1 MPNEYLKDGDISFV
15 GLNSRDNPSSLPK
28 GIVSRSQNFRLD
40 RGIAQTRK
48 GLQRKTIGSIINQN
62 IFGAGTYIQ
71 PNGQEIIVLVVANGL
86 YTYNPQTETL
96 SSKIYFPNHVTG
108 KTLTCS
114 DSITVTI
121 NSVAHGLN
129 VGDKVYVE
137 ASQNGYTGLFVITI
151 KTNDTFT
158 YTMPAVASH
167 GPVGL
172 VSCSYSASEL
182 ITTTD
187 GCDVC
192 SAMDKIFISRGFD
205 KRPLMWDLANTI
217 IALPSHGTGVEF
229 PNCST
234 LLYYANRLV
243 AIGKY
248 HLEPNSLRNYDS
260 ISVSNYLD
268 YTDWD
273 VADVFTVNNGSND
286 QLVGVSPWTLNEF
299 LVFMR
304 NSIYYVS
311 VGSDRY
317 VTGAPLSTDSY
328 IKTLATDIG
337 CSARKSVV
345 QAGGGVFFLSDNGVY
360 FLQPQQS
367 SQDSMKLLTMSDPI
381 SAPIDD
387 IIQRINKNYSSN
399 AVATYWNNRYY
410 LAVPLDNSTVNN
422 TVLVFNFIL
431 KQWESVDTYPTLV
444 QTGNSLVAYTAS
456 FYTTLVT
463 ANYYYLNV
471 QKYTTPRHGLAVGDY
486 INLSFGKA
494 YLGATVTNYRL
505 PDGTYKVVNI
515 TENNSVL
522 PFFDT
527 TFSVEI
533 PKSSFVIQPYD
544 GTNWIFTGT
553 DDCTFSKAESV
564 SLKDFIVVKKDNQRR
579 MFLIDNYQGIFL
591 TEQLD
596 HDEFGNSTGGPIL
609 PIPIANVDTNENIA
623 KGLYGNLILV
633 SPLDAN
639 GNPNPNV
646 IILDPLAFTKNDILA
661 VLETRQYTMDS
672 ITDKRFSS
680 YEANILTAG
689 GERVETYAEIIN
701 PDVSVKVDSLG
712 SSSLEDYNRSNPV
725 RKIGSG
731 ATLKF
736 VSYSKRPS
744 IRSAFIYATQQK
756 KNNINKE

>member
-62 IFGAGTYIQ
+62 IFGAGTYIL
-71 PNGQEIIVLVVANGL
+71 PSGQEIIVLVVANGL
-86 YTYNPQTETL
+86 FTYNPQTETL
-96 SSKIYFPNHVTG
+96 SAKVYFPNHITG
-108 KTLTCS
+108 KSFTCA
-114 DSITVTI
+114 DSINVTI
-121 NSVAHGLN
+121 NSTAHGLV

-137 ASQNGYTGLFVITI
+137 ASQNGYTGLFTVFSVT
-151 KTNDTFT
+151 TDTFS
-158 YTMPAVASH
+158 YVMPAVASH

-172 VSCSYSASEL
+172 ASCSYSASEL

-217 IALPSHGTGVEF
+217 IALPSSGTGVEF

-248 HLEPNSLRNYDS
+248 HSESNTLRNYDS

-360 FLQPQQS
+360 FLQPQPAS
-367 SQDSMKLLTMSDPI
+367 SDSMKLLTMSDPI

-387 IIQRINKNYSSN
+387 IIQRINRNYSSN

-444 QTGNSLVAYTAS
+444 QTGNSLVASAADVLTIPPTGDYHKIVIQRYPLPTHS
-456 FYTTLVT
+456 F
-463 ANYYYLNV
+463 
-471 QKYTTPRHGLAVGDY
+471 AVGDY
-486 INLSFGKA
+486 ANCTFGLSNG
-494 YLGATVTNYRL
+494 YIV
-505 PDGTYKVVNI
+505 PSGTYKVV
-515 TENNSVL
+515 SVL
-522 PFFDT
+522 
-527 TFSVEI
+527 
-533 PKSSFVIQPYD
+533 SSS
-544 GTNWIFTGT
+544 NFTIEVPRSAFPVDPWTGSAWLFGANIS
-553 DDCTFSKAESV
+553 CTFSKAESI

-596 HDEFGNSTGGPIL
+596 YDEFGNSTGGPIL

-633 SPLDAN
+633 SPVDAN

-661 VLETRQYTMDS
+661 VLETRQYTMDN

>member
-62 IFGAGTYIQ
+62 IFGAGTYIL
-71 PNGQEIIVLVVANGL
+71 PSGQEIIVLVVANGL

-114 DSITVTI
+114 DSETVTI

-137 ASQNGYTGLFVITI
+137 ASLNGYTGLFVITSI
-151 KTNDTFT
+151 TSDTFT

-172 VSCSYSASEL
+172 ASCSYSASEL
-182 ITTTD
+182 IITTD

-217 IALPSHGTGVEF
+217 IALPDSHAHGHEF

-234 LLYYANRLV
+234 LLYYANRLIC
-243 AIGKY
+243 IGKY
-248 HLEPNSLRNYDS
+248 HLEPNPLRNYDS

-268 YTDWD
+268 YTEWD

-317 VTGAPLSTDSY
+317 ITGAPLSTDSY

-444 QTGNSLVAYTAS
+444 QTGNSLVADVADILQGGYTP
-456 FYTTLVT
+456 TT
-463 ANYYYLNV
+463 YYPIIV
-471 QKYTTPRHGLAVGDY
+471 QKYNAPLHGFAVGDY
-486 INLSFGKA
+486 VNCTFGLSDG
-494 YLGATVTNYRL
+494 YVV
-505 PDGTYKVVNI
+505 PSGTYQVVAKLSGSFTINI
-515 TENNSVL
+515 PRSAF
-522 PFFDT
+522 P
-527 TFSVEI
+527 VE
-533 PKSSFVIQPYD
+533 P
-544 GTNWIFTGT
+544 FTGST
-553 DDCTFSKAESV
+553 WLFGVNFTCTFSKAESI

-633 SPLDAN
+633 SLLDAN

-661 VLETRQYTMDS
+661 ILETRQYTMDS

-689 GERVETYAEIIN
+689 GERVETYAEVIN

-744 IRSAFIYATQQK
+744 IRSSFIYATQQK